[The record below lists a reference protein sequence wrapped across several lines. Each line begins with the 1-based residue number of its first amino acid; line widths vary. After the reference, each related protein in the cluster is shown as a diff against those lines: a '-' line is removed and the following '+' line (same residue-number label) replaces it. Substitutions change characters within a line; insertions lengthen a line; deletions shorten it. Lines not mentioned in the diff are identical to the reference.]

1 MTIRKLPSHLIN
13 QIAAGEVI
21 ERPASVVKELLEN
34 SLDAGATRID
44 IELEQGGKDLIRIR
58 DNGCGIHA
66 DELPMA
72 LCRHATS
79 KIAKLEDLERINSLG
94 FRGEALPSIASV
106 SRLMISSREPQQE
119 SAWSIKGS
127 ADETIQPV
135 AHPAGTT
142 IEVRDLFFNTPA
154 RRKFLKTEKT
164 EFNHIENIVKR
175 IALSHFDVEIN
186 FSHQRK
192 PIYNLPVANT
202 TEQQERRL
210 QQLCGT
216 AFVEHALY
224 LDNQAAGLRLSGW
237 IAVPAFS
244 RSQAD
249 LQYFFINGRMVR
261 DKLLVHAVKQ
271 AYQDVLHHQRQ
282 PAYVLFLQLDPVMV
296 DVNAHPAKFE
306 VRFRESR
313 QVHGFITHTLKKIL
327 TELRPAD
334 QAESLLAEELY
345 ANTNVSMHANTTHT
359 ANTVSRPGYQHG
371 MGLPVAEQAKAY
383 GDFVGTAM
391 QHRSADANVVQELHD
406 EELPPLGF
414 AIAQLHGVYILA
426 QNKEG
431 LVIVD
436 MHAAHERITYER
448 LKSSMAGDG
457 IRSQPLLVPVS
468 IAVSER
474 EADLAMSSDEVFNE
488 LGFVID
494 RLGPE
499 TLVVRQMPGLLR
511 NADCVSLIR
520 DVLSDLVAF
529 GSSQRLRDECN
540 AVLSTMACHGSVR
553 ANRQLSIPEMN
564 ALLRDM
570 EVTERSGQCNHGRP
584 TWRQMSMNE
593 LDKLFMR
600 GS

>member
-1 MTIRKLPSHLIN
+1 MAIRKLASHLIN

-44 IELEQGGKDLIRIR
+44 IELEQGGKDLMRIR
-58 DNGCGIHA
+58 DNGCGILHE
-66 DELPMA
+66 ELSMA

-79 KIAKLEDLERINSLG
+79 KIASLEDLERITSLG

-106 SRLMISSREPQQE
+106 SRLSISSRSQQE
-119 SAWSIKGS
+119 DTAWSIQGG
-127 ADETIQPV
+127 AEDTTQPA
-135 AHPAGTT
+135 AHPVGTT

-154 RRKFLKTEKT
+154 RRKFLKTDKT

-202 TEQQERRL
+202 QQQQERRL
-210 QQLCGT
+210 QQLCGA
-216 AFVEHALY
+216 AFVEHVLH
-224 LDNQAAGLRLSGW
+224 LDNQAGGLRLSGW
-237 IAVPAFS
+237 VAVPAFS

-271 AYQDVLHHQRQ
+271 AYRDVLHHQRQ
-282 PAYVLFLQLDPVMV
+282 PAYVLFLELDPVMV

-327 TELRPAD
+327 ADVRPAD
-334 QAESLLAEELY
+334 QAESLLANELEAAPY
-345 ANTNVSMHANTTHT
+345 SSTPSHSWSQST
-359 ANTVSRPGYQHG
+359 SQQS
-371 MGLPVAEQAKAY
+371 MGLPIAEQAKSY
-383 GDFVGTAM
+383 SHFVEAAM
-391 QHRSADANVVQELHD
+391 SSGSLPVQDKQEAPSD
-406 EELPPLGF
+406 TSPPLGF

-426 QNKEG
+426 QNNDG

-448 LKSSMAGDG
+448 LKTSMQGEG
-457 IRSQPLLVPVS
+457 IKSQPLLVPVS
-468 IAVSER
+468 VAVSER
-474 EADLAMSSDEVFNE
+474 EADLAISNKSVFE
-488 LGFVID
+488 TLGFVVD
-494 RLGPE
+494 RMGPE
-499 TLVVRQMPGLLR
+499 TLTVRQVPGLLR
-511 NADCVSLIR
+511 NADCVSLVR
-520 DVLSDLVAF
+520 DVLSDIAAF
-529 GSSQRLRDECN
+529 GSSERLQAEFN
-540 AVLSTMACHGSVR
+540 AVLSTIACHGSVR

-570 EVTERSGQCNHGRP
+570 EITEHSGQCNHGRP
-584 TWRQMSMNE
+584 TWRQMSMKE

>member
-1 MTIRKLPSHLIN
+1 MAIRKLPSHLIN

-44 IELEQGGKDLIRIR
+44 IELQQGGKELIRIR
-58 DNGCGIHA
+58 DNGVGIA
-66 DELPMA
+66 RDELAMA

-79 KIAKLEDLERINSLG
+79 KIATLEDLERISSLG

-106 SRLMISSREPQQE
+106 SRLMISSREQQQE
-119 SAWSIKGS
+119 SAWSLQGGADDAIK
-127 ADETIQPV
+127 PV
-135 AHPAGTT
+135 AHPQGTT

-154 RRKFLKTEKT
+154 RRKFLKTDKT
-164 EFNHIENIVKR
+164 EFNHIDNIVKR

-192 PIYNLPVANT
+192 PIYNLPVADT
-202 TEQQERRL
+202 REQQERRL
-210 QQLCGT
+210 QQLCGA
-216 AFVEHALY
+216 AFVEHVLY
-224 LDNQAAGLRLSGW
+224 LDNQVAGLRLSGW

-271 AYQDVLHHQRQ
+271 AYQDVLHHQRH
-282 PAYVLFLQLDPVMV
+282 PAYVLFLELDPIMV

-327 TELRPAD
+327 AELRPAD
-334 QAESLLAEELY
+334 QAESLLANEVEAGAY
-345 ANTNVSMHANTTHT
+345 TPTPMHAM
-359 ANTVSRPGYQHG
+359 SQSGYQQSI
-371 MGLPVAEQAKAY
+371 GLPVREQANAY
-383 GDFVGTAM
+383 HQFVE
-391 QHRSADANVVQELHD
+391 SAISVNAASAADNHETTT
-406 EELPPLGF
+406 EEWPPLGF

-448 LKSSMAGDG
+448 LKSSMSGDG

-474 EADLAMSSDEVFNE
+474 EADLAVASEAVFAE
-488 LGFVID
+488 LGFVVD
-494 RLGPE
+494 RMGPE
-499 TLVVRQMPGLLR
+499 NLVVRQVPGLLR

-520 DVLSDLVAF
+520 DVLSDLVTF
-529 GSSQRLRDECN
+529 GSSQRLRAEFN